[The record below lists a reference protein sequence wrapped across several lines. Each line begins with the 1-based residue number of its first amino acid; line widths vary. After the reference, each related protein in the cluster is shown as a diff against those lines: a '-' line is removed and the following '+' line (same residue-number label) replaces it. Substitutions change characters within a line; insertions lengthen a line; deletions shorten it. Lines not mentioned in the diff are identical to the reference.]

1 MNEMLTLCNV
11 AGCVR
16 MRRDQDECMS
26 SWRAAAHQRAGS
38 AASRRRRPYRGDV
51 GHHAN
56 TGQL

>member
-1 MNEMLTLCNV
+1 MNEMLTLCNL

-26 SWRAAAHQRAGS
+26 SWRAAVHQRAGS
-38 AASRRRRPYRGDV
+38 AALRRGRPYRWDV
-51 GHHAN
+51 GHLAN